1 MGTAVRVDERS
12 KVYARGAQAI
22 RMHRMRMYAFALKI
36 ASEQRATDFKPGISL
51 SVAQWYSET
60 ARYRLRQ
67 NTPPPFA
74 EPPLGAQDHSL
85 IYRRVAVVGKERS
98 APVVN

>member
-1 MGTAVRVDERS
+1 MREA
-12 KVYARGAQAI
+12 KYARGAQAI
-22 RMHRMRMYAFALKI
+22 RMPRMRMYACALKI
-36 ASEQRATDFKPGISL
+36 ASEQCATDFKPGISW
-51 SVAQWYSET
+51 SVAQLYSET
-60 ARYRLRQ
+60 AKYHLRQ

>member
-1 MGTAVRVDERS
+1 MCGKVDERI

-22 RMHRMRMYAFALKI
+22 RMHRMRMYACALKI
-36 ASEQRATDFKPGISL
+36 ASEQRATDFKPAISW

-60 ARYRLRQ
+60 AKYRLRQ
-67 NTPPPFA
+67 NTPPPSA
-74 EPPLGAQDHSL
+74 EPPLGAHDQSL

>member
-1 MGTAVRVDERS
+1 M
-12 KVYARGAQAI
+12 YARGAQAI
-22 RMHRMRMYAFALKI
+22 RMHRMGMYACALKI
-36 ASEQRATDFKPGISL
+36 ASEQRATDFKPGISW

-60 ARYRLRQ
+60 AKYRLRQ
-67 NTPPPFA
+67 NTPPPSA
-74 EPPLGAQDHSL
+74 EPPLGAHDQSL

>member
-22 RMHRMRMYAFALKI
+22 RMHRMRMYACALKI
-36 ASEQRATDFKPGISL
+36 ASEQRATDFKPGISW

-60 ARYRLRQ
+60 AKYRLRQ
-67 NTPPPFA
+67 NTPPPSA

-85 IYRRVAVVGKERS
+85 IYRRVAQVAKERS